1 MFAHRQIGGISVTS
15 TQQNTI
21 SEAVPLDSRILNQL
35 KVDFGMTRS
44 LQREFHEVL
53 IDPGTVSL
61 SKDNRGLRN
70 VFKRSGLNHR
80 NLDHW
85 KYLLAVLAEALYPP
99 TSRAAALR
107 TERKKKWIIETE
119 RAFFLE
125 VAKIYIETGKAIP
138 YICADL
144 KGLAAGQ
151 SVSLYRTPSV
161 EALKNK
167 FSMLLTAAKKSLCS
181 TQKEPWLGIDQGEL
195 RSLLKKIADQRREQR
210 KRRSQKRKS

>member
-1 MFAHRQIGGISVTS
+1 LEIF
-15 TQQNTI
+15 
-21 SEAVPLDSRILNQL
+21 
-35 KVDFGMTRS
+35 TRS
-44 LQREFHEVL
+44 VGGGSLPTDVESCGAQ
-53 IDPGTVSL
+53 DGTQE
-61 SKDNRGLRN
+61 KMD
-70 VFKRSGLNHR
+70 
-80 NLDHW
+80 
-85 KYLLAVLAEALYPP
+85 
-99 TSRAAALR
+99 
-107 TERKKKWIIETE
+107 IETE

-167 FSMLLTAAKKSLCS
+167 FSMLLTAAEKSLCS

-210 KRRSQKRKS
+210 KGRSQKRKS